1 MVDKLPV
8 DLTAGTANRG
18 SLVHAS
24 DDDIVGVLSRA
35 HLEEDI
41 SRVQSAVLAFSNLV
55 VYKTGD
61 FVLESDI
68 TFRAANANG
77 PGDFTASD
85 WIAVSESQELVNV
98 TNLADQTITAA
109 GDTDIVGMTT
119 TLDNDPGHHAII
131 TFNINLEPFDD
142 DKDVMFRVSDNA
154 VIVNDYAR
162 ITGKKNGF
170 AGITITYVAELLG
183 QVVKAI
189 CARDGGDNPNGN
201 VIILGATAPST
212 SFQALSLD

>member
-24 DDDIVGVLSRA
+24 DADIVGVLSRA

-77 PGDFTASD
+77 PGAFTASD
-85 WIAVSESQELVNV
+85 WIAISEIQELVNV
-98 TNLADQTITAA
+98 TNLANQTITAA
-109 GDTDIVGMTT
+109 GNTDIVGMTT
-119 TLDNDPGHHAII
+119 TLENEPGSHAII
-131 TFNINLEPFDD
+131 TFNINLEPLDD

-170 AGITITYVAELLG
+170 TGIRITYVAELLG
-183 QVVKAI
+183 QVVKAV
-189 CARDGGDNPNGN
+189 CDRTGGDNPNGN